1 MAPNN
6 PLLSSSPLNQ
16 QSRQGIVGSGGAGFQ
31 GVGASAAGFVTPQ
44 STVSAEDIKTLQ
56 VTEQNQEILNGI
68 NFGLNGVRQDINSL
82 NNGLVEIS
90 TLIQNDAASE
100 QRFLLNEQER
110 ERILSEQEVRTG
122 KESVIEKKIDSAF
135 SSAASRV
142 STKVR
147 SLFDRVGQAILY
159 LFGGWIAT
167 KYAELLEA
175 EGKDNVDLVQQIKS
189 QIAEGSKSFLNSF
202 ILLGGGFSKVI
213 SKILSLGKNIGSF
226 LLKKPFEALWNL
238 GSSITS
244 RFTGN
249 RSSNTPPPS
258 TPGGPKPQ
266 GPKSG
271 GPKISGGFGTALSAG
286 AEALTGNYVEAG
298 LGAAAFIPGW
308 PGKIAKVAFW
318 GEQVLDMFGKGFL
331 GNESENPKKESEEP
345 AMMVKPDTAGGE
357 VKVEANPTKP
367 DTAGGEVKV
376 EANPTKPDTA
386 GGEVKVEAN
395 PAKADFKELKE
406 DDKEERSSS
415 TPSTINT
422 SALFNKD
429 DSEKGTIFG
438 FDTKSLF
445 SSSSSDSSQS
455 STEKAS
461 VEPQEK
467 ASVEPQEKASVEPQE
482 KALPNVGAS
491 EQSSPEMNTQE
502 DPDSSDAARYIEAEK
517 NINAPPV
524 VASSEN
530 VQAPPKEVNPLP
542 ELKEPPVQVVS
553 MNSGGSQSP
562 MPVSIPG
569 SNESI
574 TDIPL
579 ISSSNPENFYTLY
592 SLHSYNV
599 VV

>member
-159 LFGGWIAT
+159 LFGGWIAN

-298 LGAAAFIPGW
+298 LGAASFIPGW
-308 PGKIAKVAFW
+308 PGKIAKAAFW

-331 GNESENPKKESEEP
+331 GNESEKPKKESEEP
-345 AMMVKPDTAGGE
+345 AMMAKPDTAGGE
-357 VKVEANPTKP
+357 VKAEANP
-367 DTAGGEVKV
+367 A
-376 EANPTKPDTA
+376 KPDTA

-406 DDKEERSSS
+406 DDKEESSSS

-467 ASVEPQEKASVEPQE
+467 A
-482 KALPNVGAS
+482 LPNVGAS

-524 VASSEN
+524 VASAEN
-530 VQAPPKEVNPLP
+530 VQAPPKEVTPLP

-569 SNESI
+569 SDESI

>member
-159 LFGGWIAT
+159 LFGGWIAN

-175 EGKDNVDLVQQIKS
+175 EGKDNVDLIQQIKS

-308 PGKIAKVAFW
+308 PGKIAKAAFW

-331 GNESENPKKESEEP
+331 GNESEKPKKESEEP
-345 AMMVKPDTAGGE
+345 AMMDKPDTAGGE
-357 VKVEANPTKP
+357 VKAEANP
-367 DTAGGEVKV
+367 V
-376 EANPTKPDTA
+376 KPDTA

-455 STEKAS
+455 ST
-461 VEPQEK
+461 
-467 ASVEPQEKASVEPQE
+467 EKASVEPQE

>member
-44 STVSAEDIKTLQ
+44 STVSAEDIRTLQ

-159 LFGGWIAT
+159 LFGGWIAN

-175 EGKDNVDLVQQIKS
+175 EGKDNVDLVQQIKL

-249 RSSNTPPPS
+249 NTPPPS

-286 AEALTGNYVEAG
+286 AEALTGNFVEAG
-298 LGAAAFIPGW
+298 LGAASFIPGW
-308 PGKIAKVAFW
+308 PGKIAKAAFW
-318 GEQVLDMFGKGFL
+318 GEQVLDMFGMGFL
-331 GNESENPKKESEEP
+331 GNESEKPKKESEEP
-345 AMMVKPDTAGGE
+345 AMMAKPS
-357 VKVEANPTKP
+357 P
-367 DTAGGEVKV
+367 
-376 EANPTKPDTA
+376 A

-406 DDKEERSSS
+406 DDKEESSSS

-455 STEKAS
+455 ST
-461 VEPQEK
+461 
-467 ASVEPQEKASVEPQE
+467 EKASVEPQE

>member
-159 LFGGWIAT
+159 LFGGWIAN
-167 KYAELLEA
+167 KYDELLEA
-175 EGKDNVDLVQQIKS
+175 EGKDNVDLVQQIKL
-189 QIAEGSKSFLNSF
+189 QIAEGSKSFLNAF
-202 ILLGGGFSKVI
+202 ILLGGGFSKVV

-238 GSSITS
+238 GSSITR

-308 PGKIAKVAFW
+308 TGRIAKTAFW
-318 GEQVLDMFGKGFL
+318 GEQVLDMFGMGFL
-331 GNESENPKKESEEP
+331 GNESEKPKKESEEP
-345 AMMVKPDTAGGE
+345 AMMAKPSPAGGE
-357 VKVEANPTKP
+357 VKAEANP
-367 DTAGGEVKV
+367 A
-376 EANPTKPDTA
+376 KPDTA

-406 DDKEERSSS
+406 DDKEESSSS

-455 STEKAS
+455 ST
-461 VEPQEK
+461 
-467 ASVEPQEKASVEPQE
+467 EKASVEPQE

-530 VQAPPKEVNPLP
+530 VQAPPKEVTPLP

-569 SNESI
+569 SDESI

>member
-100 QRFLLNEQER
+100 QRFLVNEQER

-159 LFGGWIAT
+159 LFGGWIAN

-249 RSSNTPPPS
+249 RSSNTSSPS

-308 PGKIAKVAFW
+308 PGKIAKAAFW

-331 GNESENPKKESEEP
+331 GNESEKPKKESEEP
-345 AMMVKPDTAGGE
+345 AMMAKPDTAGGE
-357 VKVEANPTKP
+357 VKAEANP
-367 DTAGGEVKV
+367 A
-376 EANPTKPDTA
+376 KPDTA

-455 STEKAS
+455 ST
-461 VEPQEK
+461 
-467 ASVEPQEKASVEPQE
+467 EKASVEPQE

>member
-308 PGKIAKVAFW
+308 AGKIAKTAFW

-345 AMMVKPDTAGGE
+345 AMMV
-357 VKVEANPTKP
+357 
-367 DTAGGEVKV
+367 
-376 EANPTKPDTA
+376 KPDTA

-455 STEKAS
+455 ST
-461 VEPQEK
+461 
-467 ASVEPQEKASVEPQE
+467 EKASVEPQE

>member
-159 LFGGWIAT
+159 LFGGWIAN

-175 EGKDNVDLVQQIKS
+175 EGKDNVDLVQQIKL

-202 ILLGGGFSKVI
+202 ILLGGGFSKVV

-249 RSSNTPPPS
+249 NTPPPS

-308 PGKIAKVAFW
+308 TGRIAKTAFW
-318 GEQVLDMFGKGFL
+318 GEQVLDMFGMGFL
-331 GNESENPKKESEEP
+331 GNESEKPKKESEEP
-345 AMMVKPDTAGGE
+345 AMMAKPDTAGGE

-376 EANPTKPDTA
+376 EANPTKPDTTGGEVKVEA
-386 GGEVKVEAN
+386 NPAKPDTTGGEVKVEAN

-415 TPSTINT
+415 TSSTINT

-429 DSEKGTIFG
+429 DSEKGNIFG

-455 STEKAS
+455 ST
-461 VEPQEK
+461 
-467 ASVEPQEKASVEPQE
+467 EKASVEPQE

-530 VQAPPKEVNPLP
+530 VQAPPKEVTPLP

-569 SNESI
+569 SDESI

>member
-6 PLLSSSPLNQ
+6 PLVSSSPLSQ

-31 GVGASAAGFVTPQ
+31 GVGASAAAFATPQ
-44 STVSAEDIKTLQ
+44 PTVSAEDIKTLQ

-68 NFGLNGVRQDINSL
+68 NFGLNGIRQDINSL
-82 NNGLVEIS
+82 NNGLIEIS

-100 QRFLLNEQER
+100 QRLLLNEQER

-122 KESVIEKKIDSAF
+122 KESVIEKKIDAAF

-159 LFGGWIAT
+159 LFGGWIAN
-167 KYAELLEA
+167 KYGELLEA
-175 EGKDNVDLVQQIKS
+175 EGKDNVDLVQQIKT
-189 QIAEGSKSFLNSF
+189 QIVEGSKSFLNSF
-202 ILLGGGFSKVI
+202 ILVSNGFSKIV
-213 SKILSLGKNIGSF
+213 SKILNFSKNVLSF
-226 LLKKPFEALWNL
+226 LVKKPFESLWNL
-238 GSSITS
+238 GSSITN
-244 RFTGN
+244 RFTGTK
-249 RSSNTPPPS
+249 SSDTPAPS
-258 TPGGPKPQ
+258 KPGGSKPKGPGPKPA
-266 GPKSG
+266 
-271 GPKISGGFGTALSAG
+271 GGFGTALSAG

-298 LGAAAFIPGW
+298 LGAAAFLPGL
-308 PGKIAKVAFW
+308 PGKIAKTAFW
-318 GEQVLDMFGKGFL
+318 GEQVLDMFGMGFL
-331 GNESENPKKESEEP
+331 GKESEKPKKESEE
-345 AMMVKPDTAGGE
+345 TA
-357 VKVEANPTKP
+357 TM
-367 DTAGGEVKV
+367 
-376 EANPTKPDTA
+376 TKPDTA

-406 DDKEERSSS
+406 DDKEESSSS

-429 DSEKGTIFG
+429 DSEKGNIFG

-455 STEKAS
+455 STEK
-461 VEPQEK
+461 P
-467 ASVEPQEKASVEPQE
+467 SVEPQE

-491 EQSSPEMNTQE
+491 EQSSPEVNAQE

-524 VASSEN
+524 VASAEN
-530 VQAPPKEVNPLP
+530 VQAPPKEVTPLP

-569 SNESI
+569 SDESI

>member
-159 LFGGWIAT
+159 LFGGWIAN

-308 PGKIAKVAFW
+308 PGKIAKAAFW

-331 GNESENPKKESEEP
+331 GNESKKPKKESEEP
-345 AMMVKPDTAGGE
+345 AMMAKPDTAGGE
-357 VKVEANPTKP
+357 VKAEANP
-367 DTAGGEVKV
+367 A
-376 EANPTKPDTA
+376 KPDTA

-406 DDKEERSSS
+406 DDKEESSSS

-455 STEKAS
+455 ST
-461 VEPQEK
+461 
-467 ASVEPQEKASVEPQE
+467 EKASVEPQE

-569 SNESI
+569 SDESI

>member
-6 PLLSSSPLNQ
+6 PLVSSSPLSQ
-16 QSRQGIVGSGGAGFQ
+16 QSRQGIVRAGGAGFQ
-31 GVGASAAGFVTPQ
+31 GAGASAAAFTTPQ
-44 STVSAEDIKTLQ
+44 PTVSAEDIKTLQ

-82 NNGLVEIS
+82 NNGLIEIS

-100 QRFLLNEQER
+100 QRLLLNEQER

-122 KESVIEKKIDSAF
+122 KESVIEKKIDAAF

-159 LFGGWIAT
+159 LFGGWIANR
-167 KYAELLEA
+167 YAELLEA
-175 EGKDNVDLVQQIKS
+175 EGKDNVDLVQQIKT

-202 ILLGGGFSKVI
+202 ILVKNGFSKIV
-213 SKILSLGKNIGSF
+213 SKIINFSKNVLSF
-226 LLKKPFEALWNL
+226 LVKKPFESLWNL

-244 RFTGN
+244 RFTGTK
-249 RSSNTPPPS
+249 SSDTPAPS
-258 TPGGPKPQ
+258 TPGGSKPKGPGPKPA
-266 GPKSG
+266 
-271 GPKISGGFGTALSAG
+271 GGFGTALSAG

-298 LGAAAFIPGW
+298 LGAAAFLPGW
-308 PGKIAKVAFW
+308 PGKIAKTAFW
-318 GEQVLDMFGKGFL
+318 GEQVLDMFGMGFL
-331 GNESENPKKESEEP
+331 GKESEKPKKESEE
-345 AMMVKPDTAGGE
+345 TATM
-357 VKVEANPTKP
+357 TKP
-367 DTAGGEVKV
+367 DTAGGEMADMTKPDTAGG
-376 EANPTKPDTA
+376 EMADMTKPDTA

-406 DDKEERSSS
+406 DDKEESSSS

-429 DSEKGTIFG
+429 DSEKGNIFG

-455 STEKAS
+455 STEK
-461 VEPQEK
+461 P
-467 ASVEPQEKASVEPQE
+467 SVEPQE

-491 EQSSPEMNTQE
+491 EQSSPEVNAQK

-524 VASSEN
+524 VASAEN

-569 SNESI
+569 SDESI

>member
-1 MAPNN
+1 
-6 PLLSSSPLNQ
+6 
-16 QSRQGIVGSGGAGFQ
+16 
-31 GVGASAAGFVTPQ
+31 
-44 STVSAEDIKTLQ
+44 
-56 VTEQNQEILNGI
+56 
-68 NFGLNGVRQDINSL
+68 
-82 NNGLVEIS
+82 
-90 TLIQNDAASE
+90 
-100 QRFLLNEQER
+100 
-110 ERILSEQEVRTG
+110 
-122 KESVIEKKIDSAF
+122 
-135 SSAASRV
+135 
-142 STKVR
+142 
-147 SLFDRVGQAILY
+147 
-159 LFGGWIAT
+159 
-167 KYAELLEA
+167 
-175 EGKDNVDLVQQIKS
+175 
-189 QIAEGSKSFLNSF
+189 
-202 ILLGGGFSKVI
+202 
-213 SKILSLGKNIGSF
+213 
-226 LLKKPFEALWNL
+226 
-238 GSSITS
+238 
-244 RFTGN
+244 
-249 RSSNTPPPS
+249 
-258 TPGGPKPQ
+258 
-266 GPKSG
+266 
-271 GPKISGGFGTALSAG
+271 
-286 AEALTGNYVEAG
+286 
-298 LGAAAFIPGW
+298 
-308 PGKIAKVAFW
+308 
-318 GEQVLDMFGKGFL
+318 MFGMGFL
-331 GNESENPKKESEEP
+331 GNESEKPKKESEEP
-345 AMMVKPDTAGGE
+345 AMMAKPDTAGGE

-376 EANPTKPDTA
+376 EANPTKPDTT

-415 TPSTINT
+415 TSSTINT

-429 DSEKGTIFG
+429 DSEKGNIFG

-455 STEKAS
+455 ST
-461 VEPQEK
+461 
-467 ASVEPQEKASVEPQE
+467 EKASVEPQE

-530 VQAPPKEVNPLP
+530 VQAPPKEVTPLP

-569 SNESI
+569 SDESI

>member
-100 QRFLLNEQER
+100 QRFLVNEQER

-159 LFGGWIAT
+159 LFGGWIAN

-308 PGKIAKVAFW
+308 PGKIAKAAFW

-331 GNESENPKKESEEP
+331 GNESEKPKKESEEP
-345 AMMVKPDTAGGE
+345 AMMAKPDTAGGE
-357 VKVEANPTKP
+357 VKAEANP
-367 DTAGGEVKV
+367 A
-376 EANPTKPDTA
+376 KPDTA

-406 DDKEERSSS
+406 DDKEESSSS

-455 STEKAS
+455 ST
-461 VEPQEK
+461 
-467 ASVEPQEKASVEPQE
+467 EKASVEPQE

>member
-68 NFGLNGVRQDINSL
+68 NFALNGVRQDINSL

-159 LFGGWIAT
+159 LFGGWIAN

-286 AEALTGNYVEAG
+286 AEALTGNFVEAG
-298 LGAAAFIPGW
+298 LGAASFIPGW
-308 PGKIAKVAFW
+308 PGKIAKTAFW

-331 GNESENPKKESEEP
+331 GNESEKPKKESEEP
-345 AMMVKPDTAGGE
+345 AMMAKPDTAGGE
-357 VKVEANPTKP
+357 VKAEANPAKP

-467 ASVEPQEKASVEPQE
+467 A
-482 KALPNVGAS
+482 LPNVSAS
-491 EQSSPEMNTQE
+491 KQSSPEMNTQE

-524 VASSEN
+524 VASAEN
-530 VQAPPKEVNPLP
+530 VQAPPKEVTPLP

-569 SNESI
+569 SDESI

>member
-44 STVSAEDIKTLQ
+44 STVSAEDIRTLQ

-68 NFGLNGVRQDINSL
+68 NFALNGVRQDINSL

-159 LFGGWIAT
+159 LFGGWIAN

-175 EGKDNVDLVQQIKS
+175 EGKDNVDLVQQIKL

-249 RSSNTPPPS
+249 NTPPPS

-286 AEALTGNYVEAG
+286 AEALTGNFVEAG
-298 LGAAAFIPGW
+298 LGAASFIPGW
-308 PGKIAKVAFW
+308 PGKIAKAAFW
-318 GEQVLDMFGKGFL
+318 GEQVLDMFGMGFL
-331 GNESENPKKESEEP
+331 GNESEKPKKESEEP
-345 AMMVKPDTAGGE
+345 AMMAKPS
-357 VKVEANPTKP
+357 P
-367 DTAGGEVKV
+367 AGGEVKV

-406 DDKEERSSS
+406 DDKEESSSS

-455 STEKAS
+455 ST
-461 VEPQEK
+461 
-467 ASVEPQEKASVEPQE
+467 EKASVEPQE

>member
-159 LFGGWIAT
+159 LFGGWIAN
-167 KYAELLEA
+167 KYDELLEA
-175 EGKDNVDLVQQIKS
+175 EGKDNVDLVQQIKL
-189 QIAEGSKSFLNSF
+189 QIAEGSKSFLNAF
-202 ILLGGGFSKVI
+202 ILLGGGFSKVV

-308 PGKIAKVAFW
+308 TGRIAKTAFW

-331 GNESENPKKESEEP
+331 GNESEKPKKESEEP
-345 AMMVKPDTAGGE
+345 AMMA
-357 VKVEANPTKP
+357 
-367 DTAGGEVKV
+367 
-376 EANPTKPDTA
+376 KPDTA

-406 DDKEERSSS
+406 DDKEESSSS

-429 DSEKGTIFG
+429 DSEKGNIFG

-455 STEKAS
+455 ST
-461 VEPQEK
+461 
-467 ASVEPQEKASVEPQE
+467 EKASVEPQE

-530 VQAPPKEVNPLP
+530 VQAPPKEVTPLP

-569 SNESI
+569 SDESI

>member
-159 LFGGWIAT
+159 LFGGWIAN

-175 EGKDNVDLVQQIKS
+175 EGKDNVDLVQQIKL
-189 QIAEGSKSFLNSF
+189 QIAEGSKSFLNAF
-202 ILLGGGFSKVI
+202 ILLGGGFSKVV

-238 GSSITS
+238 GSSITR

-308 PGKIAKVAFW
+308 TGRIAKTAFW
-318 GEQVLDMFGKGFL
+318 GEQVLDMFGMGFL
-331 GNESENPKKESEEP
+331 GNESEKPKKESEEP
-345 AMMVKPDTAGGE
+345 AMMAKPDTAGGE
-357 VKVEANPTKP
+357 VKAEANPAKP
-367 DTAGGEVKV
+367 DT
-376 EANPTKPDTA
+376 T

-415 TPSTINT
+415 TSSTINT

-429 DSEKGTIFG
+429 DSEKGNIFG

-455 STEKAS
+455 ST
-461 VEPQEK
+461 
-467 ASVEPQEKASVEPQE
+467 EKASVEPQE

-530 VQAPPKEVNPLP
+530 VQAPPKEVTPLP

-569 SNESI
+569 SDESI

>member
-1 MAPNN
+1 MAPNI
-6 PLLSSSPLNQ
+6 PDPWTSSSPLSQ
-16 QSRQGIVGSGGAGFQ
+16 QSRQSIVGAGGAGFQ
-31 GVGASAAGFVTPQ
+31 GVGASAAAFTTPQ
-44 STVSAEDIKTLQ
+44 QRVSAEDIKTLQ

-100 QRFLLNEQER
+100 QRLLLNEQER

-122 KESVIEKKIDSAF
+122 KESVIEKKIDAAF

-159 LFGGWIAT
+159 LFGGWIANR
-167 KYAELLEA
+167 YADLLEA
-175 EGKDNVDLVQQIKS
+175 EGKDNVDLVQQIKT
-189 QIAEGSKSFLNSF
+189 QIVEGSKSFLNSF
-202 ILLGGGFSKVI
+202 ILVSNGFSKII
-213 SKILSLGKNIGSF
+213 SKILNFSKNVLSF
-226 LLKKPFEALWNL
+226 LVKKPFEALRNL
-238 GSSITS
+238 GSSIVD
-244 RFTGN
+244 RFTGRN
-249 RSSNTPPPS
+249 SNPTAPP
-258 TPGGPKPQ
+258 TPGESKPKGPKPK
-266 GPKSG
+266 GPK
-271 GPKISGGFGTALSAG
+271 PAGGFGTFLSAG

-298 LGAAAFIPGW
+298 LGAAAFLPGW
-308 PGKIAKVAFW
+308 PGKIAKTAFW

-331 GNESENPKKESEEP
+331 GNESEKPKKESEE
-345 AMMVKPDTAGGE
+345 AATM
-357 VKVEANPTKP
+357 TKP
-367 DTAGGEVKV
+367 DTAGGEM
-376 EANPTKPDTA
+376 ADMTKPDTA
-386 GGEVKVEAN
+386 GDEVKVEAN

-406 DDKEERSSS
+406 DDKEESSSS

-429 DSEKGTIFG
+429 DSEKGNIFG

-455 STEKAS
+455 STEK
-461 VEPQEK
+461 P
-467 ASVEPQEKASVEPQE
+467 SVEPQE

-491 EQSSPEMNTQE
+491 EQSSPEVNAQK

-524 VASSEN
+524 VASAEN
-530 VQAPPKEVNPLP
+530 MQAPPKEVNPLP

-569 SNESI
+569 SDESI

>member
-249 RSSNTPPPS
+249 RSSNTSSPS

-357 VKVEANPTKP
+357 VKVEANP
-367 DTAGGEVKV
+367 
-376 EANPTKPDTA
+376 
-386 GGEVKVEAN
+386 
-395 PAKADFKELKE
+395 AKADFKELKE

-467 ASVEPQEKASVEPQE
+467 ASVEPQEKA
-482 KALPNVGAS
+482 LPNVGAS
-491 EQSSPEMNTQE
+491 EQSSPEVNAQK

-524 VASSEN
+524 VASAEN
-530 VQAPPKEVNPLP
+530 MQAPPKEVNPLP

-569 SNESI
+569 SDESI

>member
-100 QRFLLNEQER
+100 QRFLVNEQER

-159 LFGGWIAT
+159 LFGGWIAN

-249 RSSNTPPPS
+249 RSSNTSSPS

-308 PGKIAKVAFW
+308 PGKIAKAAFW

-331 GNESENPKKESEEP
+331 GNESEKPKKESEEP
-345 AMMVKPDTAGGE
+345 AMMAKPDTAGGE
-357 VKVEANPTKP
+357 VKAEANP
-367 DTAGGEVKV
+367 A
-376 EANPTKPDTA
+376 KPDTA

-406 DDKEERSSS
+406 DDKEESSSS

-455 STEKAS
+455 ST
-461 VEPQEK
+461 
-467 ASVEPQEKASVEPQE
+467 EKASVEPQE

>member
-308 PGKIAKVAFW
+308 AGKIAKTAFW

-345 AMMVKPDTAGGE
+345 AMMV
-357 VKVEANPTKP
+357 KP

-455 STEKAS
+455 ST
-461 VEPQEK
+461 
-467 ASVEPQEKASVEPQE
+467 EKASVEPQE